1 MISSLSIYYIC
12 CEYCVYQLRKE
23 SDYQL
28 VHTLRKDYYIA
39 VYITAQVYTYELHL
53 ILLFLYIRCLS
64 TPGATPMEETMG
76 SPTTTTM
83 IRAGLMPTLLLL
95 GISP

>member
-1 MISSLSIYYIC
+1 MCFIIFHIALSYQSYFIMISSVSIYYIC
-12 CEYCVYQLRKE
+12 YEYCVYQLRKE

-53 ILLFLYIRCLS
+53 ILLYYFYTSDACQHQ
-64 TPGATPMEETMG
+64 EQQQ
-76 SPTTTTM
+76 
-83 IRAGLMPTLLLL
+83 
-95 GISP
+95 